1 MDHNIGNLLVVC
13 DVDGTLMRAGMPI
26 PERNVEMIAR
36 FREHGGNF
44 TICTGRGIQASRKL
58 INDLGI
64 NIPAILC
71 NGGLIYDYG
80 SEKILSQSILDIQYK
95 ELIKDFVTVFPEI
108 GYEVVSG
115 NDIYVPQN
123 NEIINH
129 HLYVNNMEYKMMP
142 IEKIT
147 ADANKILI
155 GADEDT
161 ISRMKMYYNNKRDIV
176 PYYKKFDF
184 TQTSPVYFELMPKGI
199 TKGDGLTSLANILG
213 IKQRNTSAIG
223 DFENDI
229 PMLKSAG
236 TAVVVDNAPDH
247 VKALAD
253 VIVCDCLCG
262 GVGEYLE
269 KLLNM

>member
-161 ISRMKMYYNNKRDIV
+161 ISRMKMYYNVVSYSMLCLR
-176 PYYKKFDF
+176 PPRGHR
-184 TQTSPVYFELMPKGI
+184 SPARQIGAHEESQKQEERHVWI
-199 TKGDGLTSLANILG
+199 TRNSIRAN
-213 IKQRNTSAIG
+213 
-223 DFENDI
+223 
-229 PMLKSAG
+229 
-236 TAVVVDNAPDH
+236 
-247 VKALAD
+247 
-253 VIVCDCLCG
+253 
-262 GVGEYLE
+262 
-269 KLLNM
+269 

>member
-1 MDHNIGNLLVVC
+1 MDHDINNLLVVC
-13 DVDGTLMRAGMPI
+13 DVDGTLMRAGKPI
-26 PERNVEMIAR
+26 PERNVEMIAK
-36 FREHGGNF
+36 FRELGGNF
-44 TICTGRGIQASRKL
+44 TICTGRGIQASRRL
-58 INDLGI
+58 IEELGI

-80 SEKILSQSILDIQYK
+80 TEKILSQSVLDEEYK
-95 ELIKDFVTVFPEI
+95 ELAADFVDRFPEI

-123 NEIINH
+123 NNIINQ

-142 IEKIT
+142 LEKIT
-147 ADANKILI
+147 AEANKILI

-223 DFENDI
+223 DFDNDL
-229 PMLKSAG
+229 PMLRAAG

-247 VKALAD
+247 VKAVAD
-253 VIVCDCLCG
+253 KLVCDCLCG

-269 KLLNM
+269 MLLNM